1 MQKRSE
7 IFLHGEIVSFVLRE
21 VSFLHGEEARVISP

>member
-1 MQKRSE
+1 MEKRSE
-7 IFLHGEIVSFVLRE
+7 IFLYGEIASFLLRE